1 MPSFDPARAMKAKAY
16 RQQRASLPPEEKVRL
31 VVEMQKIRRE
41 FAIQTG
47 QRPCLVWK
55 IPELSP

>member
-1 MPSFDPARAMKAKAY
+1 MPSFDPVLALRAKAY
-16 RQQRASLPPEEKVRL
+16 RQQRALLPPEEKVRL

-47 QRPCLVWK
+47 QRPCRVWR
-55 IPELSP
+55 IPELAP